1 MDTAWRGCSLW
12 PGCRHLS
19 HPNDAIRPRMIWP
32 RSLRF
37 LHCTVFIVD
46 SYKQWSA
53 SLHSTR
59 PGSSQE
65 DIPKALVPAHRG
77 FGIRGRSSSRWVLNG
92 VAEDPQLT
100 RKFLEGGHRFGED
113 FPGLRSVRTSTRCSL
128 DSANTDATQKV
139 RTTIIWQ

>member
-1 MDTAWRGCSLW
+1 MAWLPALISPDGT
-12 PGCRHLS
+12 
-19 HPNDAIRPRMIWP
+19 IRRRMIRP

-46 SYKQWSA
+46 SYKQRSA

-77 FGIRGRSSSRWVLNG
+77 FGIRGQSSSRWVLIG
-92 VAEDPQLT
+92 VAEDPQLA
-100 RKFLEGGHRFGED
+100 RHFLEGGLRFAKTHLGYDASE
-113 FPGLRSVRTSTRCSL
+113 PPRGVAWVARIRTQQKGTY
-128 DSANTDATQKV
+128 TD
-139 RTTIIWQ
+139 